1 MSLDALSLSKG
12 VTVMIDPEN
21 RRGPNL
27 KAASVGCLLLTF
39 VLLSACKHNTT
50 AVMNSKGL
58 WVANG
63 MNVIE
68 YIPSQLMSGVSATV
82 PHLAINSAVFGTP
95 QGVTFD
101 AAGNLWVMDPAG
113 VVNGTTTPALF
124 EFSAAQLA
132 ALAMNSA
139 PTPVA
144 TITSTALAA
153 PQQSVFDG
161 KGNQWVADHDGNAI
175 LVFTAAQLAMQGD
188 NPTIPAVTLTSAAF
202 NGPLGI
208 AFDSTGNLWIANNGG
223 VAGENGA
230 ADSPAGTTIVEFA
243 AAHLPMVPTSG
254 MVTPDL
260 VPDITLTDSG
270 SGSISAPWALAFD
283 SSGNLW
289 SSNANP
295 PSTLVEFSKA
305 QLMASGMPAPAI
317 TISPVMDGGNPTLD
331 APNGLC
337 FDNAGDLAAT
347 NSAGAFGIPI
357 YSKTQLMSGSI
368 MPNTFIIGGATTLNA
383 TAGCNFGPAIN

>member
-12 VTVMIDPEN
+12 VTVMIDLEN
-21 RRGPNL
+21 RHGPNL
-27 KAASVGCLLLTF
+27 KSVSAGCLLLTF

-50 AVMNSKGL
+50 GVMDSKGL
-58 WVANG
+58 WIANG
-63 MNVIE
+63 KNVIE
-68 YIPSQLMSGVSATV
+68 YIPSQLVSGVNATV
-82 PHLAINSAVFGTP
+82 PHLAINSAAFGTP

-101 AAGNLWVMDPAG
+101 AAGNLWVMDPGG
-113 VVNGTTTPALF
+113 VVNGAATPALF

-139 PTPVA
+139 PTPVE

-208 AFDSTGNLWIANNGG
+208 AFDSSGNLWIANNGG
-223 VAGENGA
+223 VAGAAGA
-230 ADSPAGTTIVEFA
+230 AASAAGTTIVEFA
-243 AAHLPMVPTSG
+243 AAHLPAVPTSG

-260 VPDITLTDSG
+260 APDITLSDSG

-305 QLMASGMPAPAI
+305 QLMASGMSAPTI

-337 FDNAGDLAAT
+337 FDNAGDLAAA
-347 NSAGAFGIPI
+347 NSADAFGIPI
-357 YSKTQLMSGSI
+357 FSKTQLMSGSI
-368 MPNTFIIGGATTLNA
+368 MPNTFIIGAVTTLNA

>member
-1 MSLDALSLSKG
+1 
-12 VTVMIDPEN
+12 MICLEN
-21 RRGPNL
+21 LHGSSV
-27 KAASVGCLLLTF
+27 KSAAAGCLLLTC
-39 VLLSACKHNTT
+39 VLLSACKHNNTV
-50 AVMNSKGL
+50 VMNSKGL
-58 WVANG
+58 WIANG
-63 MNVIE
+63 KNVIE
-68 YIPSQLMSGVSATV
+68 YIPSQLKSGMSATV
-82 PHLAINSAVFGTP
+82 PHLAINSAAFGSP

-101 AAGNLWVMDPAG
+101 AAGNLWVMDPG
-113 VVNGTTTPALF
+113 GMVNGAATPALF

-153 PQQSVFDG
+153 PQQSVFDA
-161 KGNQWVADHDGNAI
+161 KGNQWVADHDGDAI
-175 LVFTAAQLAMQGD
+175 LVFTAAQLALQGD
-188 NPTIPAVTLTSAAF
+188 NPTIPAVTITSAAF

-208 AFDSTGNLWIANNGG
+208 AFDSTGNLWVANNGG
-223 VAGENGA
+223 VAGAAGA
-230 ADSPAGTTIVEFA
+230 AASPAGTTIVEFT
-243 AAHLPMVPTSG
+243 AAHLPMVPATG

-260 VPDITLTDSG
+260 TPDITLSDSG
-270 SGSISAPWALAFD
+270 AGSISAPWALAFD

-305 QLMASGMPAPAI
+305 QLMASGMAAPTI
-317 TISPVMDGGNPTLD
+317 TISPVMDGGSPTLD

-347 NSAGAFGIPI
+347 NSANAFGVPI
-357 YSKTQLMSGSI
+357 FSKAQLMSGSI
-368 MPNTFIIGGATTLNA
+368 MPNTFIIGAATTLEA
-383 TAGCNFGPAIN
+383 TAGCNFGPAVN

>member
-1 MSLDALSLSKG
+1 MD
-12 VTVMIDPEN
+12 
-21 RRGPNL
+21 
-27 KAASVGCLLLTF
+27 
-39 VLLSACKHNTT
+39 
-50 AVMNSKGL
+50 SKGL
-58 WVANG
+58 WIANG
-63 MNVIE
+63 TNVIE
-68 YIPSQLMSGVSATV
+68 YIPSQLVSGVSATV
-82 PHLAINSAVFGTP
+82 PHLMINSAAFGAP

-101 AAGNLWVMDPAG
+101 TAGNLWVMDPAG

-124 EFSAAQLA
+124 EFSAAQLT
-132 ALAMNSA
+132 ALAMNNA
-139 PTPVA
+139 PMPVA

-208 AFDSTGNLWIANNGG
+208 AFDSTGNLWVANNGG

-243 AAHLPMVPTSG
+243 AAHLPMVPATG

-260 VPDITLTDSG
+260 VPDITLSDSG

-283 SSGNLW
+283 SSGDLW

-317 TISPVMDGGNPTLD
+317 TISPVMDGGSPTLD

-357 YSKTQLMSGSI
+357 FSKSQLMSGSI
-368 MPNTFIIGGATTLNA
+368 MPSTFIIGAATTLNA
-383 TAGCNFGPAIN
+383 TAGCNFGPVIN

>member
-1 MSLDALSLSKG
+1 
-12 VTVMIDPEN
+12 MIDSGN
-21 RRGPNL
+21 RHGSNRSS
-27 KAASVGCLLLTF
+27 ASAGCLLLTF

-50 AVMNSKGL
+50 AVMNSKAL

-68 YIPSQLMSGVSATV
+68 YIPSQLVSGVSATV
-82 PHLAINSAVFGTP
+82 PHLAINSAAFGTP

-144 TITSTALAA
+144 TITSAALAA

-208 AFDSTGNLWIANNGG
+208 AFDSSGNLWVANNGG
-223 VAGENGA
+223 VAGAAGA
-230 ADSPAGTTIVEFA
+230 ADSPAGTTIVEFT
-243 AAHLPMVPTSG
+243 AAHLPMVPATG
-254 MVTPDL
+254 MVTPEL
-260 VPDITLTDSG
+260 TPDITLSDSG

-295 PSTLVEFSKA
+295 PSTLVEFSKT

-317 TISPVMDGGNPTLD
+317 TISPVMDGGSPTLD

-347 NSAGAFGIPI
+347 NSADAFGIPI
-357 YSKTQLMSGSI
+357 YSKAQLMSGMI